1 MGIRLAMEVT
11 WLEIVLAPLVGFLAG
26 FTGTLLGIGGGSVMV
41 PTLVLAGIDIK
52 KVVPASLFAI
62 LGTSAGGL
70 RKLYNRGL
78 VDYKLAFTL
87 ETASVTGALIGV
99 YFFGKESSS
108 VIEALLGV
116 VLIAT
121 GFLFVYKQERGGSGG
136 SDYTGKPLRLSM
148 ALIVSLLAGF
158 LSATLGIGG
167 GVLKVP
173 ILVVILGLEIHK
185 AVSTSKLM
193 VGITALTGVL
203 GYLYTGHMD
212 FILALLLLTGTYLGA
227 KASAGIMLE
236 LKGKWLMILAASYYF
251 IMGVIMIL
259 KSM

>member
-1 MGIRLAMEVT
+1 MPWMEY
-11 WLEIVLAPLVGFLAG
+11 VLTPIVGFIAG
-26 FTGTLLGIGGGSVMV
+26 FLGTLLGIGGGSIMV
-41 PTLVLAGIDIK
+41 PTLVLAGIDVK

-70 RKLYNRGL
+70 KKLYSKGL

-87 ETASVTGALIGV
+87 ELASVTGALIGV
-99 YFFGKESSS
+99 YFFGKESSI
-108 VIEALLGV
+108 VIEALLGA
-116 VLIAT
+116 VLIGT
-121 GFLFVYKQERGGSGG
+121 GFLFMYRQKHGRSGELE
-136 SDYTGKPLRLSM
+136 YTDNTVRLSA
-148 ALIVSLLAGF
+148 ALMVSLLAGF

-193 VGITALTGVL
+193 VGITALTGVI
-203 GYLYTGHMD
+203 GYIYTGHLD
-212 FILALLLLTGTYLGA
+212 VILAVLLLLGTYLGA

-236 LKGKWLMILAASYYF
+236 LKGKWLMIIAASYYF
-251 IMGVIMIL
+251 IMGLIIIL
-259 KSM
+259 KSI

>member
-1 MGIRLAMEVT
+1 MEIA
-11 WLEIVLAPLVGFLAG
+11 WLELILTPIVGFIAG
-26 FTGTLLGIGGGSVMV
+26 FTGTLLGIGGGSIMV

-52 KVVPASLFAI
+52 KAVPASLFAI

-87 ETASVTGALIGV
+87 ELASVTGALIGV

-108 VIEALLGV
+108 VIEALLGS

-121 GFLFVYKQERGGSGG
+121 GFLFMYKQERGSSDGP
-136 SDYTGKPLRLSM
+136 DYTDNPLRLSI

-193 VGITALTGVL
+193 VGITALTGVI
-203 GYLYTGHMD
+203 GYLYTGHLD
-212 FILALLLLTGTYLGA
+212 IVLALLLLTGTYLGA

-236 LKGKWLMILAASYYF
+236 LKGKWLMILASSYYF
-251 IMGVIMIL
+251 IMGMIMIL
-259 KSM
+259 KSI